1 MLSLSLLPLLIEN
14 VLTWIFLEVSL
25 ELIVIFLVIL
35 AVLHL
40 LMSFLH
46 LVSIDGYDL
55 VVLHLA
61 LVSPTRVKLLQRCLL
76 PEIVSIALHPL
87 RKMHPLGQFRIDLLL
102 LRNSI

>member
-25 ELIVIFLVIL
+25 KLIVIFIVIL

-40 LMSFLH
+40 LMLFLQ

-55 VVLHLA
+55 VVLHFA
-61 LVSPTRVKLLQRCLL
+61 LISPTRV
-76 PEIVSIALHPL
+76 
-87 RKMHPLGQFRIDLLL
+87 
-102 LRNSI
+102 